1 MSESQNDGDCVAT
14 NEAQPERLSVILNS
28 ALSGKI
34 LRGGKKKNPAISVV
48 INSTQRSV
56 PANSRQQCIY
66 PRTRKIM
73 LISFPKDNRKIASLS
88 RALLCSQKTEA
99 E

>member
-34 LRGGKKKNPAISVV
+34 LRGGKKKN
-48 INSTQRSV
+48 R
-56 PANSRQQCIY
+56 
-66 PRTRKIM
+66 
-73 LISFPKDNRKIASLS
+73 LS
-88 RALLCSQKTEA
+88 PL
-99 E
+99 